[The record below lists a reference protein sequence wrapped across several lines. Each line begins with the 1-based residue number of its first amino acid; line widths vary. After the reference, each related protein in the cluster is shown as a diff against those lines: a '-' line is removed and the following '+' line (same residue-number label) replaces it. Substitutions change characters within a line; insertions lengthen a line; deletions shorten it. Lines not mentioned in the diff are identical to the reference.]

1 MKNSMLLAVC
11 ASVAVFAT
19 TAIGEVGPNDVV
31 FTEAGAVEASLTGV
45 AGDPANGALVFKNR
59 KKGNCLACHV
69 NSDMSDQLFHGE
81 IGPSLD
87 GAGSRW
93 SEAELRGL
101 LTNSKNTFD
110 GTMMPA
116 FYVDTGFTRVM
127 PKFEGRTNLTAQEVE
142 DVLAYIETLTE

>member
-11 ASVAVFAT
+11 ASVATFAT
-19 TAIGEVGPNDVV
+19 VAIGEVGPNDVV
-31 FTEAGAVEASLTGV
+31 FTDAGAVEGSLTGA
-45 AGDPANGALVFKNR
+45 AGDAVNGALVFKNR

-116 FYVDTGFTRVM
+116 FYVDMGFTRVLK
-127 PKFEGRTNLTAQEVE
+127 KFDGRTNLTAQEVE
-142 DVLAYIETLTE
+142 DVLAYLQTLTE